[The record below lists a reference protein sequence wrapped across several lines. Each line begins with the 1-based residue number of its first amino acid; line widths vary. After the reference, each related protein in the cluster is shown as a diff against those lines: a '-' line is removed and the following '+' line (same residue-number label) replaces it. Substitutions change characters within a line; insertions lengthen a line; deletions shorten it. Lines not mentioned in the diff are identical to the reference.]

1 MEAPNALPGAHGAA
15 TVVAMRTLGLLGGM
29 SWESTVTYYR
39 LLNEG
44 VRDRLGGMHS
54 ARLVLHSVD
63 FADIEVLQRAGRW
76 SEAGA
81 ILADGARGLAA
92 AGAEALVI
100 CANTMHLVVD
110 QVEAA
115 GLPVLH
121 IGDALAAA
129 AREQGV
135 TALALL
141 GTAYTMEQPFLRD
154 HLAAAGVSTVVPDA
168 GERADLQRIVF
179 DELTLG
185 RVEDGSRERF
195 EAIVA
200 RLVREEGADGAA
212 LACTE
217 FGLLVDPSA
226 LPVPGFDTT
235 ALHCAAALD
244 WMVAPA

>member
-1 MEAPNALPGAHGAA
+1 
-15 TVVAMRTLGLLGGM
+15 VRTIGLIGGM
-29 SWESTVTYYR
+29 SWESTATYYR

-63 FADIEVLQRAGRW
+63 FAEIEVLQRAGRW
-76 SEAGA
+76 DEAGA
-81 ILADGARGLAA
+81 VLAGAARGLAA

-100 CANTMHLVVD
+100 CANTMHLVVAHV
-110 QVEAA
+110 QQA

-121 IGDALAAA
+121 IGDALAPAVLD
-129 AREQGV
+129 QNV

-154 HLAAAGVSTVVPDA
+154 HLAASGVPTVIPDA
-168 GERADLQRIVF
+168 TERTDLQRIVF
-179 DELTLG
+179 DELTQG
-185 RVEDGSRERF
+185 RVEEDSRARF

-200 RLVREEGADGAA
+200 RLAREEGADGAA

-217 FGLLVDPSA
+217 FNLLVDPAA
-226 LPVPGFDTT
+226 LPVPSFDTT
-235 ALHCAAALD
+235 ALHCAAVLD
-244 WMVAPA
+244 WMLASR